1 MTNDSS
7 VLGYWAGSTTVCP
20 GSLRATKTFL
30 LGSQWPPSLSLA
42 LEPARCKPRQRQSID
57 PVLEDKPS
65 SDIFHRRPI
74 STPITLQPR
83 TFPPKIF
90 LLIYCLVECCEIRG
104 LQKRAGRL
112 RQGVPDLR
120 VRRDLPL
127 QCFDHCVG
135 DPHSHFH
142 TARHPGKGPV
152 AGHTCLFGLICI
164 QQVSHTGKFC
174 HSGQLDSEGLR
185 TDLTFSLSARYIL
198 QRGLQCVLSDIS
210 Y

>member
-7 VLGYWAGSTTVCP
+7 VLGYWAGSTTVCL
-20 GSLRATKTFL
+20 GSLRATETFL

-42 LEPARCKPRQRQSID
+42 LEPARCKPRQRQSVD

-112 RQGVPDLR
+112 RQSVPDLR
-120 VRRDLPL
+120 VRRDLPPSAL
-127 QCFDHCVG
+127 IIAWETPQSFFT
-135 DPHSHFH
+135 P
-142 TARHPGKGPV
+142 PG
-152 AGHTCLFGLICI
+152 T
-164 QQVSHTGKFC
+164 Q
-174 HSGQLDSEGLR
+174 ER
-185 TDLTFSLSARYIL
+185 DLSLVTPAYL
-198 QRGLQCVLSDIS
+198 G
-210 Y
+210 